1 MGKGMSVKPTDQELQ
16 QRVILLEQAEETL
29 REDKQRYKNL
39 YEKSKKAEERYRS
52 FLDSSADAIAIFDF
66 KGSIRYL
73 NPAFTTL
80 FEWTL
85 EEARGNPIPMIPESE
100 QKKTT
105 AMVRALIQKG
115 VSYHGFE
122 TKRKR
127 RDGRLLDVSISASRV
142 DDHQGKRSGVL
153 VTFRDI
159 SERKSLEA
167 QLLHAHKMEA
177 IGTLAGGIAH
187 DFNNILQAISGYSQI
202 LMMGKKTADPD
213 YSKLEAIERSSHKAS
228 ELTKQLLV
236 FSRKAQ
242 SALRQMDLNHSIR
255 MACRMLER
263 TIPKMIRIE
272 LKLDKSLKYINA
284 DAVQI
289 EQIVMNLGINA
300 RDAIPEGGRLIL
312 ETRNVYLDE
321 SYCMTHVGS
330 VAGEYVQMR
339 ITDTGCGMDAW
350 VLEHIFEPF
359 FTTKE
364 TGKGT
369 GLGLA
374 MVYGIVKNH
383 GGYIHCSSQPGEGT
397 CFEIYFPT
405 LQAVAAERTEKQT
418 PDHHVAGGNE
428 KILLVDDEITILEVV
443 KDMLDR
449 FGYATLTAKSGEEAI
464 EIFES
469 RKGPIDLVVLDL
481 NMPGIGGHKCLEELL
496 KLDTAVK
503 VIIASGYSADKKVRE
518 TLRAGAAGF
527 IHKPYKYEDMLQ
539 KVREV
544 LDGPP

>member
-1 MGKGMSVKPTDQELQ
+1 
-16 QRVILLEQAEETL
+16 
-29 REDKQRYKNL
+29 
-39 YEKSKKAEERYRS
+39 
-52 FLDSSADAIAIFDF
+52 
-66 KGSIRYL
+66 
-73 NPAFTTL
+73 
-80 FEWTL
+80 
-85 EEARGNPIPMIPESE
+85 
-100 QKKTT
+100 
-105 AMVRALIQKG
+105 
-115 VSYHGFE
+115 
-122 TKRKR
+122 
-127 RDGRLLDVSISASRV
+127 
-142 DDHQGKRSGVL
+142 
-153 VTFRDI
+153 
-159 SERKSLEA
+159 
-167 QLLHAHKMEA
+167 
-177 IGTLAGGIAH
+177 
-187 DFNNILQAISGYSQI
+187 
-202 LMMGKKTADPD
+202 
-213 YSKLEAIERSSHKAS
+213 
-228 ELTKQLLV
+228 
-236 FSRKAQ
+236 
-242 SALRQMDLNHSIR
+242 
-255 MACRMLER
+255 MLER

>member
-202 LMMGKKTADPD
+202 LMMGKKTDDPD

>member
-202 LMMGKKTADPD
+202 LMMGKKTDDPD

-469 RKGPIDLVVLDL
+469 RKGPIALVVLDL

-539 KVREV
+539 KVRVV